1 MDWRAKTLVLLFFQ
15 VAKVKFAPMELAQ
28 IRAQWNQVLDLLE
41 SQNRVAWIAY
51 FDARL
56 SSYENGVLT
65 LDFSDSRK
73 FATSHEYSETRP
85 NLKAAL
91 VNAIRST
98 LGIDVEIIEQ

>member
-1 MDWRAKTLVLLFFQ
+1 
-15 VAKVKFAPMELAQ
+15 MEIEQ
-28 IRAQWNQVLDLLE
+28 IRSRWNDVLDNLE
-41 SQNRVAWIAY
+41 SHNRVAWIAY

-56 SSYENGVLT
+56 ISFQDGVIT

-91 VNAIRST
+91 IASINQV
-98 LGIDVEIIEQ
+98 LGLKVEIREQ

>member
-1 MDWRAKTLVLLFFQ
+1 
-15 VAKVKFAPMELAQ
+15 MELDQ

-56 SSYENGVLT
+56 SSFENGVLT

-85 NLKAAL
+85 NLEAAL
-91 VNAIRST
+91 VDAIKST
-98 LGIDVEIIEQ
+98 LDIDIEIVEQ